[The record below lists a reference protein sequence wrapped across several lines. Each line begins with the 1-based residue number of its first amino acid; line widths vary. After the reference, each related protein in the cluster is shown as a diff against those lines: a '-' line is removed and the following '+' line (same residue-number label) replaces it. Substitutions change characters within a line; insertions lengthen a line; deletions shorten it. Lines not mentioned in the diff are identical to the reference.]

1 MYMYLLF
8 FGITLLNQFRPY
20 FRKYISD
27 TLDHHEFFLLSA
39 IMILFVISLYIVHLI
54 HISGHTSMGTLLG
67 NMAKLS
73 YIEVLAV
80 FILSTFTVI
89 SGLLIFEL
97 DKNHNNPLVNSIIL
111 KALSMIAVVC
121 VGVFVFEEKY
131 KIHQV
136 LGVGLIILGIF
147 LASKKKM

>member
-1 MYMYLLF
+1 MS
-8 FGITLLNQFRPY
+8 TL
-20 FRKYISD
+20 
-27 TLDHHEFFLLSA
+27 
-39 IMILFVISLYIVHLI
+39 M
-54 HISGHTSMGTLLG
+54 G

-73 YIEVLAV
+73 YIEVFAV

-131 KIHQV
+131 KMHQV

-147 LASKKKM
+147 LASKKKL

>member
-1 MYMYLLF
+1 MYLLF

-39 IMILFVISLYIVHLI
+39 IMILFVITLYIIHLI
-54 HISGHTSMGTLLG
+54 HISGHTSMSTLMG

-73 YIEVLAV
+73 YIEVFAV

-131 KIHQV
+131 KMHQV

-147 LASKKKM
+147 LASKKKL